1 MMLWYATA
9 RLREWQ
15 YNEQVARSAVV
26 GGGATTSEYELYREW
41 QRGEVEMKRGSL
53 LQNDGWIE
61 QEHEASN
68 ESERARARARE
79 RERKCVCEAASQRT
93 NDMTRRY
100 RRR

>member
-1 MMLWYATA
+1 MLWYATA

-41 QRGEVEMKRGSL
+41 QRREVEMKRGSL

-79 RERKCVCEAASQRT
+79 RERERVRMRSSKPK
-93 NDMTRRY
+93 NK
-100 RRR
+100 